1 LKIQFE
7 SKESLISW
15 YQKIMKLMS
24 FIVINSVY
32 KGTIVINSTLKVP
45 FNALVQGDATDEQI
59 KTLGQK
65 VDNRCLT
72 ISFVAHQWM

>member
-1 LKIQFE
+1 MKIQFE
-7 SKESLISW
+7 TKESLISW

-24 FIVINSVY
+24 FVVINSVY

-45 FNALVQGDATDEQI
+45 FNALVQGAATVEQI

-65 VDNRCLT
+65 VDNRFLT
-72 ISFVAHQWM
+72 ISFVALQWM